1 LNIDLE
7 LNKVEE
13 KPKVIPTLFDIHKS
27 FNVIKVKN
35 HYGIKG
41 EFRPRMVIFT
51 NFILGNKP
59 IILTGPRGSG
69 KSLLMKT
76 VCTYAKN
83 PGEITAA
90 SEKADY
96 RDTNLN
102 EYSHFII
109 PEINKISDNFLEV
122 LKDIGEGEKSTYK
135 VLDAYKMPT
144 TYTIDPKPFIS
155 SIADE
160 NPGKMGDELISRLT
174 VIRTDSSLGQNK
186 SVIEYKLSKA
196 QNPFF
201 KRDISQVEV
210 KSFRDYV
217 KSLPDIKEFTFIY
230 LPGQSVIKAIPPFFT
245 DSRRDIDKYL
255 ENTYGIA
262 LFHLHDRM
270 IVKRGKKELLLIT
283 PADAWYNHIIFND
296 VLVQSSLKCS
306 GIEKIILELL
316 ASLVDSEG
324 KYISLAP
331 KEIHTSLVKKGFT
344 PNLPTIKKYCKNL
357 YSNGYLIQD
366 EEKKPFRYESSGFL
380 KDFVAHINWKEVV
393 DECKKSI
400 KSQFNKEVSDEYIKR
415 FCGEDGKI
423 IVNHPFTGEEI
434 NLLEFKEE
442 AFVKKEVI
450 KNIKLKESKK
460 GTIENLD
467 SFKTKVELPNN
478 DIEDG
483 NNVVVE
489 NIVNEPDKTDKE
501 DKRIPIEEFM
511 EMYGKETN
519 GEVNAIY
526 VESYYSEE
534 QAKRW
539 LKEGIIFEPKNG
551 RYKLLK

>member
-1 LNIDLE
+1 MYKPSRETLSKMIDYVNGLKE
-7 LNKVEE
+7 IVEQ
-13 KPKVIPTLFDIHKS
+13 PLYYDQ
-27 FNVIKVKN
+27 IKEIKECGFEETYDLLIENN
-35 HYGIKG
+35 HNYIANGIL
-41 EFRPRMVIFT
+41 VH
-51 NFILGNKP
+51 N
-59 IILTGPRGSG
+59 SG

-109 PEINKISDNFLEV
+109 PEINKISDAFLEV

-160 NPGKMGDELISRLT
+160 NPGKLGDELISRLT
-174 VIRTDSSLGQNK
+174 VIRTDSSLDQNK
-186 SVIEYKLSKA
+186 SVIQYKLLRA
-196 QNPFF
+196 QNPFL
-201 KRDISQVEV
+201 KKQISQVEV
-210 KSFRDYV
+210 KSFQDYV

-255 ENTYGIA
+255 ENTYGIS

-270 IVKRGKKELLLIT
+270 VVKQRKKKLLLVT
-283 PADAWYNHIIFND
+283 PSDAWYNHVIFND

-324 KYISLAP
+324 KYISLSP
-331 KEIHTSLVKKGFT
+331 KEIHTALVKKGFT

-393 DECKKSI
+393 EECKRSVQN
-400 KSQFNKEVSDEYIKR
+400 QFNKEVADEYIKR
-415 FCGEDGKI
+415 YCGEDGKI
-423 IVNHPFTGEEI
+423 LVKHPFTGKEI

-442 AFVKKEVI
+442 AFVEKEIIENIRTKETKKKPV
-450 KNIKLKESKK
+450 
-460 GTIENLD
+460 ENLD
-467 SFKTKVELPNN
+467 SFKTKVELPIV
-478 DIEDG
+478 DVEEVSKQITEDL
-483 NNVVVE
+483 VT
-489 NIVNEPDKTDKE
+489 EPDKTDKK
-501 DKRIPIEEFM
+501 DIRIPIGEFI
-511 EMYGKETN
+511 EMYADDK
-519 GEVNAIY
+519 GEVDASY
-526 VESYYSEE
+526 VEDYYGEE
-534 QAKRW
+534 LSKKW
-539 LKEGIIFEPKNG
+539 LKEGILFEPKNG
-551 RYKLLK
+551 RYRILK